1 MRQDTRAGD
10 HKGHLGILLTV
21 PLSPGLNHWK
31 VFFRES
37 LSGEIVLEPLGVTLW
52 AEMSV
57 ARGS

>member
-1 MRQDTRAGD
+1 MRQDTRGGD
-10 HKGHLGILLTV
+10 HEGHLGILLTV

-31 VFFRES
+31 VFRES

-52 AEMSV
+52 AEMSA

>member
-1 MRQDTRAGD
+1 MRQDTRGGD
-10 HKGHLGILLTV
+10 HEGHLGILLTV

-52 AEMSV
+52 A
-57 ARGS
+57 RCQ